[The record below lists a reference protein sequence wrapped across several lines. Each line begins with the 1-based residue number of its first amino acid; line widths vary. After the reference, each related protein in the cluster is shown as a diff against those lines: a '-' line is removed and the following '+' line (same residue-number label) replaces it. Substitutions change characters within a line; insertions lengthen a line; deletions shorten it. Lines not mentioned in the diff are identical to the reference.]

1 MNTMSFRL
9 AKQEQ
14 RHRHQHWRQ
23 LALMILLV
31 SLVLLFAQVSGYGGQ
46 FLARISQSS
55 GMLNT
60 NDRDS
65 LTRSGLQRYINELE
79 QQLVSVEPLIIR
91 NQILEAQLA
100 TLHEIV
106 GRNQSGVI
114 AASVLLPAH
123 FSLYRTFIIDQG
135 SLAGVKTGQRVVA
148 SGVYLGTVAA
158 VYPETSI
165 VRVGTSKSNGILNAR
180 IYTSGDIIGLKSSGS
195 GNYRAEILRHIDI
208 EVGDI
213 VVDPSYEALI
223 IGVVEAI
230 DFDPRDPVKEVLLR
244 VPINLSQVSLVEVW
258 PAIPGVTQN
267 SAEVKE
273 VQDVTGV
280 PMEIIIEPVTDLAQ

>member
-1 MNTMSFRL
+1 MSFRL